1 MTTYESSEQAFF
13 ENIRKKLIPCYPCG
27 NIPTILDEYIEQ
39 ERPSV
44 SDRANSDLIIK
55 CEKCK
60 IEIRHRS
67 ALKIIKKWNEL
78 NKGGKNEDTRFDK

>member
-1 MTTYESSEQAFF
+1 MTTYELNEKAFF
-13 ENIRKKLIPCYPCG
+13 ENIRKKLIPCSFCE
-27 NIPTILDEYIEQ
+27 NIPLVSDEYIEQ
-39 ERPSV
+39 GRPNV
-44 SDRANSDLIIK
+44 SDRANCDLIVK

-78 NKGGKNEDTRFDK
+78 NKKGDII